1 MKKQVLLV
9 LTSSVL
15 FTSCKKTDQ
24 VKPTDHL
31 AELQS
36 NIVGN
41 WYYNSLSLGFYTDPK
56 TDVYDE
62 VVTATELRN
71 EPYFVFN
78 KNFTGSYVDPTNTNP
93 PASFTYVITSKS
105 GADSLFCRGGIS
117 LRMGLR
123 FISGS
128 QIQIH
133 ESIRDTTKVL
143 NVLGKPVTTYMTQ
156 LSATLVNTPLE

>member
-1 MKKQVLLV
+1 MKKIVLLA
-9 LTSSVL
+9 LASSAL
-15 FTSCKKTDQ
+15 FSSCKKSEQT
-24 VKPTDHL
+24 KPADHL
-31 AELQS
+31 TQLQS
-36 NIVGN
+36 NIIGN
-41 WYYNSLSLGFYTDPK
+41 WYYNSLSLGFYADHNV
-56 TDVYDE
+56 DVYDE
-62 VVTATELRN
+62 VVTATDLRN

-93 PASFTYVITSKS
+93 PASFTYVVTSAN

-133 ESIRDTTKVL
+133 ESIPDTTQVL
-143 NVLGKPVTTYMTQ
+143 NVSGKVVTTYMTE
-156 LSATLVNTPLE
+156 LSATLVNAPLK